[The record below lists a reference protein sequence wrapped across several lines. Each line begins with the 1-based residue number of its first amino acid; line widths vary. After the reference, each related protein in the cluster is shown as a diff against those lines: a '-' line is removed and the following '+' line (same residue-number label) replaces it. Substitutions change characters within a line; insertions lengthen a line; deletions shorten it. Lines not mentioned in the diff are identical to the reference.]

1 MGTPFSVGDRITLKK
16 RHPCGGRDWEVYR
29 IGADIGM
36 KCLTCEHR
44 MMLTRREAE
53 RRTISRVETEGIPS
67 DVELDGKPETSI
79 WVTFRPI

>member
-53 RRTISRVETEGIPS
+53 RRTISRVETEDIPS